1 MIAVFIDR
9 THATIS
15 RADHA
20 ARNRGFE
27 AAAAA
32 TAAVE
37 KVSLPPL
44 QLTTIRRNLMH
55 DHLCSNL
62 IRGCIISAKLGTL
75 TLSTLGSI
83 LEEPA
88 SKRLKTSFVDQA
100 CDKLDI
106 DIDVECGGE
115 DVSEPVTFFQVTWL
129 NLGKKKT
136 VPVAPGAGRKIGDAE
151 ACVHV
156 FSNIS
161 QSTDGIVVCA
171 SVQSIGEPE
180 FVLSGLDPKVSLDVL
195 VSDTQAWE
203 TTGRWIPHRPNHLF
217 GTQKSV
223 VAVILKNARQG
234 ARNSEQHVWE
244 TCTRRGRI
252 QVSRKRAKLMGSW
265 HCFLPLALVRL
276 AARFSCPALP
286 LAALGSCPWR

>member
-1 MIAVFIDR
+1 M
-9 THATIS
+9 
-15 RADHA
+15 
-20 ARNRGFE
+20 
-27 AAAAA
+27 
-32 TAAVE
+32 
-37 KVSLPPL
+37 
-44 QLTTIRRNLMH
+44 
-55 DHLCSNL
+55 
-62 IRGCIISAKLGTL
+62 
-75 TLSTLGSI
+75 
-83 LEEPA
+83 
-88 SKRLKTSFVDQA
+88 
-100 CDKLDI
+100 
-106 DIDVECGGE
+106 
-115 DVSEPVTFFQVTWL
+115 
-129 NLGKKKT
+129 
-136 VPVAPGAGRKIGDAE
+136 
-151 ACVHV
+151 HV

-171 SVQSIGEPE
+171 SAQSIGEPN
-180 FVLSGLDPKVSLDVL
+180 FVLSGLGPKVSLDVL

-203 TTGRWIPHRPNHLF
+203 TTGRWIPHRPNHVF
-217 GTQKSV
+217 GRQKSV

>member
-32 TAAVE
+32 KAAVE

-75 TLSTLGSI
+75 TLSTLGSV

-136 VPVAPGAGRKIGDAE
+136 VPVAPGAGGKIGDAE
-151 ACVHV
+151 ACARFVKHQPEHGWD
-156 FSNIS
+156 S
-161 QSTDGIVVCA
+161 GVCIC
-171 SVQSIGEPE
+171 S
-180 FVLSGLDPKVSLDVL
+180 KY
-195 VSDTQAWE
+195 W
-203 TTGRWIPHRPNHLF
+203 
-217 GTQKSV
+217 
-223 VAVILKNARQG
+223 G
-234 ARNSEQHVWE
+234 AQF
-244 TCTRRGRI
+244 CF
-252 QVSRKRAKLMGSW
+252 KRAGPEGIIGCTCFRYAGMGSNR
-265 HCFLPLALVRL
+265 PVDPP
-276 AARFSCPALP
+276 SP
-286 LAALGSCPWR
+286 